1 MSSNNFIGQIPSSL
15 GRLGMLSYLNLQ
27 TNKLETKDSE
37 SWEFIGALSNCSYL
51 QTLGLGENRLQGA
64 IPTSIGKMSP
74 ELQLLGLEAN
84 ELSGALTYL
93 DLSNNMLEGPIEGWV
108 GKLKRLNVIA
118 LGGNSFTGPMPPLLV
133 VLLS

>member
-1 MSSNNFIGQIPSSL
+1 
-15 GRLGMLSYLNLQ
+15 MLSYLNLQ